1 MSGLIAEKLGMTQ
14 IYDKEGNFVPVT
26 VLRILPNVVTA
37 IRSPDKNGYGAV
49 QLGYGEK
56 KAHRLT
62 SPEAGFYKKNH
73 LKPSLVL
80 KEFRSARHHEYKLG
94 AVIEAVALSPGD
106 IVKVQGVS
114 KGKGFQGVMKRWHF
128 AGGTDSHGNS
138 VSHRAP
144 GSIGQRTSPG
154 RVFTLKKLPGHMGD
168 RTISVKNLSV
178 VAVEA
183 EQNLVLI
190 RGSVPGPNNAR
201 VIIHPL
207 SVKSFEDRVLAKMK
221 GEAKA

>member
-14 IYDKEGNFVPVT
+14 VYDKEGNFVPVT
-26 VLRILPNVVTA
+26 VLRVLPNVVTGV
-37 IRSPDKNGYGAV
+37 RSQDKNGYCAV
-49 QLGYGEK
+49 QMGYDEK

-62 SPEAGFYKKNH
+62 KPAAGFFKKNG
-73 LKPSLVL
+73 LKPAKVL
-80 KEFRSARHHEYKLG
+80 KEFRTARGTEYKIG
-94 AVIEAVALSPGD
+94 QAVDISVLAPGD
-106 IVKVQGVS
+106 IVKVQGIS

-154 RVFTLKKLPGHMGD
+154 RVFALKKLPGHMGD
-168 RTISVKNLSV
+168 RTISVKNLDV
-178 VAVEA
+178 IAVEA

-190 RGSVPGPNNAR
+190 RGSVPGPNSAR
-201 VIIHPL
+201 VLIYPQATK
-207 SVKSFEDRVLAKMK
+207 VFEDRVLAKMK
-221 GEAKA
+221 DVGN